1 MTLSP
6 RLFRALG
13 WCALIVAG
21 LAAAFIPLAWL
32 EGAADA
38 ARGFFFTAVAG
49 GFLGGVAVAG
59 TRGVKTSAGPSA
71 ALRLA
76 LYSWLTMPLLAAAP
90 LAAGSGSIATG
101 VFEAYSA
108 MTTTGAVLSA
118 PEDIA
123 RTLVLWRCVIAWIGG
138 LASLVLAATVFAAL
152 DRRGVGLRRTS
163 LLTVERSDL
172 FTNFGRA
179 LRRLGLAYGLLTG
192 VGFLA
197 LALTGAG
204 AFNAL
209 CLALS
214 GAATAGLQPFS
225 GGLSQGLNVAG
236 VTVLAAICLLGA
248 WNMAVQ
254 YEALTRLRTTRGSG
268 EMRAIMATAIAVGV
282 IALVTGGAAIA
293 APAAF
298 DALFALT
305 TAGHQSTAA
314 QAAPAAALV
323 LLAMV
328 GGSTISTAGGI
339 KMPRVLLLMRR
350 AGGELSLLSHPSAAV
365 RTRYAGRSVSDD
377 ALAGVWVYA
386 LAFPVALAL
395 GAVVMGI
402 AGADFESAWLLSGA
416 ALTNAG
422 PIAGDLWSAQSPAA
436 LGVAALLMVIGRLE
450 ILAAAAALY
459 VMVVRD

>member
-1 MTLSP
+1 MALSP

-13 WCALIVAG
+13 WSALIIAG
-21 LAAAFIPLAWL
+21 LAGLFIPLAL
-32 EGAADA
+32 IEGDLAA

-49 GFLGGVAVAG
+49 GFAGGVAVAG
-59 TRGVKTSAGPSA
+59 TAGVRSSAGASA

-76 LYSWLTMPLLAAAP
+76 LYGWLSMPLLAAAP
-90 LAAGSGSIATG
+90 LAAASGSIATG

-108 MTTTGAVLSA
+108 MTTTGAILVEPEALSKS
-118 PEDIA
+118 I
-123 RTLVLWRCVIAWIGG
+123 VLWRCAMAWLGG

-179 LRRLGLAYGLLTG
+179 VRRLGLAYGLVTAAGWLLLT
-192 VGFLA
+192 FS
-197 LALTGAG
+197 GAG

-225 GGLSQGLNVAG
+225 GGLADGLTSPGIVILAG
-236 VTVLAAICLLGA
+236 LCLLGA

-268 EMRAIMATAIAVGV
+268 EMRAMLLLALAAGAV
-282 IALVTGGAAIA
+282 AAATGGAALF

-298 DALFALT
+298 EALFAVT
-305 TAGHQSTAA
+305 TSGFSISG
-314 QAAPAAALV
+314 APVAPGVALII
-323 LLAMV
+323 LALM
-328 GGSTISTAGGI
+328 GGSTISTAGGV
-339 KMPRVLLLMRR
+339 KMPRILLLLRR
-350 AGGELSLLSHPSAAV
+350 AAGELSVLSHPSAAV
-365 RTRYAGRSVSDD
+365 RTRYAGRTVSDE

-386 LAFPVALAL
+386 LAYPLALSL
-395 GAVVMGI
+395 GAVLIGI
-402 AGADFESAWLLSGA
+402 GGGDFESAWMLSGA

-422 PIAGDLWSAQSPAA
+422 PVAGELWSGQAPLSLGASAA
-436 LGVAALLMVIGRLE
+436 LMVAGRLE
-450 ILAAAAALY
+450 VLAAAAAVY
-459 VMVVRD
+459 VMLARD

>member
-1 MTLSP
+1 MALSP

-13 WCALIVAG
+13 WCALMIAG
-21 LAAAFIPLAWL
+21 LAVLFIPIALV
-32 EGAADA
+32 EGDDAA
-38 ARGFFFTAVAG
+38 ARGFFLTALSG
-49 GFLGGVAVAG
+49 GFAGGVAVAG
-59 TRGVKTSAGPSA
+59 TAGVTSSAGASA

-76 LYSWLTMPLLAAAP
+76 LYGWLTMPLLAAAP
-90 LAAGSGSIATG
+90 LASASGSVWVG
-101 VFEAYSA
+101 VFESYSA
-108 MTTTGAVLSA
+108 MTTTGAVLIA
-118 PEDIA
+118 PEDMSQ
-123 RTLVLWRCVIAWIGG
+123 TLVLWRCVIAWLGG

-179 LRRLGLAYGLLTG
+179 VRRLGLAYALLTG
-192 VGFLA
+192 AGFLG

-204 AFNAL
+204 AFEAL

-225 GGLSQGLNVAG
+225 GSLSEGLNPAAIA
-236 VTVLAAICLLGA
+236 VLAGLCLMGA

-254 YEALTRLRTTRGSG
+254 YEVLTRLRTTRGGG
-268 EMRAIMATAIAVGV
+268 EMRAMLILALGAGCVAAI
-282 IALVTGGAAIA
+282 TGGIA
-293 APAAF
+293 MFAPAAF
-298 DALFALT
+298 DALFAVT
-305 TAGHQSTAA
+305 TAGFQTSAGA
-314 QAAPAAALV
+314 GAPAAALV
-323 LLAMV
+323 LLAML
-328 GGSTISTAGGI
+328 GGSTISTAGGM

-386 LAFPVALAL
+386 LAFPAALAF
-395 GAVVMGI
+395 GAVMIGLGG
-402 AGADFESAWLLSGA
+402 AGFESAWLLSGA

-422 PIAGDLWSAQSPAA
+422 PIAGDIWASQPPLSLAA
-436 LGVAALLMVIGRLE
+436 SVVLMIAGRLE
-450 ILAAAAALY
+450 VLAAAAAIY
-459 VMVVRD
+459 VMVARD

>member
-1 MTLSP
+1 MALSP

-13 WCALIVAG
+13 WSALILAG
-21 LAAAFIPLAWL
+21 FAAVFTPLALL
-32 EGAADA
+32 EGESDA
-38 ARGFFFTAVAG
+38 ARGFFLTAVAG
-49 GFLGGVAVAG
+49 GFAGGVAVAG
-59 TRGVKTSAGPSA
+59 TRGVTSSAGASA

-76 LYSWLTMPLLAAAP
+76 LFGWLIMPLLAAAP
-90 LAAGSGSIATG
+90 LVTAEGSLTVG

-108 MTTTGAVLSA
+108 MTTTGAILTA
-118 PEDIA
+118 PEDLP
-123 RTLVLWRCVIAWIGG
+123 RSLVLWRCVIAWLGG

-179 LRRLGLAYGLLTG
+179 VRRLGLAYALVTGLGLLG
-192 VGFLA
+192 L
-197 LALTGAG
+197 LLSGAG

-214 GAATAGLQPFS
+214 GIATAGLQPFS
-225 GGLSQGLNVAG
+225 GGLSAGLNASG
-236 VTVLAAICLLGA
+236 VVVLAALCLLGA

-268 EMRAIMATAIAVGV
+268 EMRAMLVL
-282 IALVTGGAAIA
+282 ALGLGLLFGLTGGAALF

-298 DALFALT
+298 EALFALT
-305 TAGHQSTAA
+305 TSGFQIGE
-314 QAAPAAALV
+314 APVVPPVALV
-323 LLAMV
+323 LLALL

-339 KMPRVLLLMRR
+339 KMPRILLLMRR
-350 AGGELSLLSHPSAAV
+350 AGGELSVLSHPSAAV
-365 RTRYAGRSVSDD
+365 RTRYAGRSVSDE

-386 LAFPVALAL
+386 LAYPVALAI
-395 GAVVMGI
+395 GAVLIGLG
-402 AGADFESAWLLSGA
+402 GADFESAWLLSGA

-422 PIAGDLWSAQSPAA
+422 PVAGGLWADQSAASLGAA
-436 LGVAALLMVIGRLE
+436 GLLMVAGRLE
-450 ILAAAAALY
+450 VLAAAAAIY
-459 VMVVRD
+459 VMLARD

>member
-1 MTLSP
+1 MALSP

-13 WCALIVAG
+13 WAALILAG
-21 LAAAFIPLAWL
+21 FAALFTPLALL
-32 EGAADA
+32 EGELDA

-49 GFLGGVAVAG
+49 GFGGGVAVAG
-59 TRGVKTSAGPSA
+59 TTGVTSSAGASA

-76 LYSWLTMPLLAAAP
+76 LFGWILTPLLAAAP
-90 LAAGSGSIATG
+90 LVTAEGSLKVG

-108 MTTTGAVLSA
+108 MTTTGAVLTA
-118 PEDIA
+118 PEDLP
-123 RTLVLWRCVIAWIGG
+123 RVLVLWRCLIAWLGG

-179 LRRLGLAYGLLTG
+179 VRRLGLAYGLVTG
-192 VGFLA
+192 VGCLG
-197 LALTGAG
+197 LLLSGAG

-214 GAATAGLQPFS
+214 SVATAGLAPFS
-225 GGLSQGLNVAG
+225 GGLAG
-236 VTVLAAICLLGA
+236 NLSVPGIVVLSALCLLGA

-268 EMRAIMATAIAVGV
+268 EMRAMLILAVGGGLV
-282 IALVTGGAAIA
+282 FAALGGVALF

-298 DALFALT
+298 EVVFAVT
-305 TAGHQSTAA
+305 TAGFHVTDIPVV
-314 QAAPAAALV
+314 PAAALV
-323 LLAMV
+323 LLAML

-339 KMPRVLLLMRR
+339 KMPRILLLVRR
-350 AGGELSLLSHPSAAV
+350 AGGELSVLSHPSAAV
-365 RTRYAGRSVSDD
+365 RTRYAGRSVSDE
-377 ALAGVWVYA
+377 ALTGVWVYA
-386 LAFPVALAL
+386 LAYPATLAA
-395 GAVVMGI
+395 GAILIGMG
-402 AGADFESAWLLSGA
+402 GADFESAWLMSGA

-422 PIAGDLWSAQSPAA
+422 PLAGDLWMDQSPLSLAA
-436 LGVAALLMVIGRLE
+436 SALLMVLGRLE
-450 ILAAAAALY
+450 VLAAAAAIY
-459 VMVVRD
+459 VMLARD

>member
-13 WCALIVAG
+13 WCALVFAG
-21 LAAAFIPLAWL
+21 LGAAFAPLALL
-32 EGAADA
+32 EGDAEA

-49 GFLGGVAVAG
+49 GFCGGVAVAG
-59 TRGVKTSAGPSA
+59 TAGVKSSAGASA

-76 LYSWLTMPLLAAAP
+76 LYGWLLMPLLAAAP
-90 LAAGSGSIATG
+90 FAAASGSIGAG
-101 VFEAYSA
+101 IFESYSA
-108 MTTTGAVLSA
+108 MTTTGAVLAA
-118 PEDIA
+118 PEEIS
-123 RTLVLWRCVIAWIGG
+123 RTLLLWRCLIAWLGG

-179 LRRLGLAYGLLTG
+179 VRRLGLAYALLTG
-192 VGFLA
+192 AGFLA
-197 LALTGAG
+197 LALSGAG

-214 GAATAGLQPFS
+214 AAATAGLQPFT
-225 GGLSQGLNVAG
+225 GALETQLNPAG
-236 VTVLAAICLLGA
+236 ITILAAICLLGA

-268 EMRAIMATAIAVGV
+268 EMRASLIVAITLG
-282 IALVTGGAAIA
+282 AIA
-293 APAAF
+293 AALSGAAAFAPATF

-305 TAGHQSTAA
+305 TAGHSAGEVSPVPTAT
-314 QAAPAAALV
+314 LV
-323 LLAMV
+323 LLAML
-328 GGSTISTAGGI
+328 GGSTISTAGGV
-339 KMPRVLLLMRR
+339 KMPRILLLIRR
-350 AGGELSLLSHPSAAV
+350 AAGELSVLSHPSATV
-365 RTRYAGRSVSDD
+365 RTRYAGRTVSDE

-386 LAFPVALAL
+386 LSYPLVLAL
-395 GAVVMGI
+395 GAVLIGLG
-402 AGADFESAWLLSGA
+402 GADFESAWVMSGA

-422 PIAGDLWSAQSPAA
+422 PLAGPLWAEQTGISLGAA
-436 LGVAALLMVIGRLE
+436 AFLMVLGRLE
-450 ILAAAAALY
+450 ILAAAAAIF
-459 VMVVRD
+459 VMFARD